1 MAVTVPVAAEVSAES
16 GRTVVAAP
24 RVLEPPAEAPAYEA
38 PEEFSL
44 PMGREE
50 AGTKEKAAT
59 FAPAPES
66 LVAEPD
72 EVESVV
78 TASRDPILGEP
89 AFWVPA
95 EESPEEGEEA
105 PSQDEDLTDHT
116 WSSEGRTAPLRD
128 DPPAIEK
135 PAPAAA
141 PQENLVIAEAV
152 PEDLVQD
159 AIAPAATATPA
170 PPAAPDSGSVY
181 SKERSAEDTLPLPD
195 AWIDST
201 ALEVEPVE
209 ASLSESAASA
219 PSAESPVPLPPPSA
233 APVTS
238 APLASAIPPI
248 PATPASTA
256 LGSEKAPNEH
266 EIPVLELAEPLP
278 EWASPEH
285 AFEDKK
291 PEPTAQE
298 QTAKPDLEAESRARA
313 TKPEPAAHQE
323 PEPAPQQPE
332 SEPEAEVATGWPPAF
347 IPAISSGVND
357 ARASALKIVPAAHT
371 APEAPEPEAAPETPV
386 ASGNPLGAS
395 PSPEAVEAA
404 IQRVMERMQP
414 QIAEL
419 VTRDILRPLVEAL
432 VQKELKK

>member
-1 MAVTVPVAAEVSAES
+1 M
-16 GRTVVAAP
+16 
-24 RVLEPPAEAPAYEA
+24 
-38 PEEFSL
+38 
-44 PMGREE
+44 
-50 AGTKEKAAT
+50 
-59 FAPAPES
+59 
-66 LVAEPD
+66 
-72 EVESVV
+72 
-78 TASRDPILGEP
+78 
-89 AFWVPA
+89 
-95 EESPEEGEEA
+95 
-105 PSQDEDLTDHT
+105 
-116 WSSEGRTAPLRD
+116 
-128 DPPAIEK
+128 
-135 PAPAAA
+135 
-141 PQENLVIAEAV
+141 
-152 PEDLVQD
+152 QD

-219 PSAESPVPLPPPSA
+219 LSAESPVPLPPPSA

-238 APLASAIPPI
+238 APLASDDPPI

-256 LGSEKAPNEH
+256 LGSEQAPNEH
-266 EIPVLELAEPLP
+266 EIPALELAEPLP

-291 PEPTAQE
+291 PEPTAQK
-298 QTAKPDLEAESRARA
+298 QTAKPELEAESRARA

-332 SEPEAEVATGWPPAF
+332 SEPKAEVAMGWPPAF

-357 ARASALKIVPAAHT
+357 APRLCAENCPGGAHRARSTRARASSSPKPR
-371 APEAPEPEAAPETPV
+371 
-386 ASGNPLGAS
+386 PLLRGTKGAS
-395 PSPEAVEAA
+395 LSPEAVEAT

-432 VQKELKK
+432 VQQELKK